1 MKECP
6 SRKVL
11 IVRMSWDDPL
21 YPPSQKKL
29 PDGQQD
35 QGHELVLHNQGEV
48 YQQPKIFIGTKI
60 PYSC

>member
-1 MKECP
+1 
-6 SRKVL
+6 
-11 IVRMSWDDPL
+11 MSWDDPL
-21 YPPSQKKL
+21 HPPSKKKI

-35 QGHELVLHNQGEV
+35 QGHELFLHNQGEV